1 MEAVVASLPVSP
13 FRRDVLSG
21 RVVLITGGATGIG
34 FGCATAFGKHGAKV
48 AIMSRR
54 AHKVNEAVQHLRAL
68 GIDAFGTT
76 VDVRNA
82 KKCAEAAHRVFD
94 HFGRIDFLI
103 NNAAGNFMVS
113 AEELSPNGLA
123 TVLGIDFQGSFHM
136 SKAVLPF
143 MKKTGPKDGA
153 VIVNIT
159 ATLQDTATPFQLHAA
174 GAKAGIDV
182 LTNTLGCEWASYGI
196 RSVGIAP
203 GGISGTVGGP
213 DGRVFG
219 RASGSREQ
227 GPRLIRRDGIPAGRW
242 GDVRDV
248 AFAALF
254 LCSPAATW
262 ITATRLVVD
271 GGSVHRVRGFEQAKR
286 VISKKSQDERGSHRG
301 GVKTKGDPRARL

>member
-1 MEAVVASLPVSP
+1 MNASSYD
-13 FRRDVLSG
+13 RANCRNDILSG
-21 RVVLITGGATGIG
+21 RVVLVTGGATGIG
-34 FGCATAFGKHGAKV
+34 LGCATAFGKHGAKV

-54 AHKVNEAVQHLRAL
+54 IGKVNESVANLRAM

-76 VDVRNA
+76 VDVRNFER
-82 KKCAEAAHRVFD
+82 CRTAAREVFE

-113 AEELSPNGLA
+113 AEQLSPNGLA

-136 SKAVLPF
+136 SKAVLPY
-143 MKKTGPKDGA
+143 MKKTGPIDGA

-159 ATLQDTATPFQLHAA
+159 ATLQDMVTPFQMHAA

-182 LTNTLGCEWASYGI
+182 LTNTLGVEWAEYGI
-196 RSVGIAP
+196 RTVGLAP

-219 RASGSREQ
+219 RASGTREL

-242 GDVRDV
+242 GAIKDV
-248 AFAALF
+248 ALAAVF
-254 LCSPAATW
+254 MCSSAATW

-271 GGSVHRVRGFEQAKR
+271 GGSVHRVRGFVEARKM
-286 VISKKSQDERGSHRG
+286 ISKKSRSEKKNFKG
-301 GVKTKGDPRARL
+301 GVAVKSRL